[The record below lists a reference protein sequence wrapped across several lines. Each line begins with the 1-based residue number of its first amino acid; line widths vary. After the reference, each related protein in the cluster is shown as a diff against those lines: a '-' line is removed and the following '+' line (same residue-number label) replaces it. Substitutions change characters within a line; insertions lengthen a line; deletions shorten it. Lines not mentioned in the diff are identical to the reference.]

1 MDGTLFR
8 SEAVAVPAFRQAI
21 EKMEDDGVDVPKHL
35 TDDQITGT
43 FGYTHDHIWHTLLG
57 ESLDEE
63 KQEKGDQWVL
73 DAEISLLEEGA
84 GSLFDGT
91 FDTLKTLH
99 EQGATLAIA
108 SNGQQSYIESI
119 IHTFHLAPF
128 FTGLYS
134 ASGYKMRS
142 KVDLVRLI
150 LSEIPF
156 HQAVMVGDRSS
167 DIEAGKENGLPTIG
181 CAFGFADA
189 RELHDADMIVRQFP
203 DVLKFSFS

>member
-8 SEAVAVPAFRQAI
+8 SEAVAVPSFRTAFA
-21 EKMEDDGVDVPKHL
+21 KMADDGVDIPKHL

-57 ESLDEE
+57 RNLEPD

-84 GSLFDGT
+84 GALFDGVVE
-91 FDTLKTLH
+91 TLTLLH
-99 EQGATLAIA
+99 NEGAALAVA
-108 SNGQQSYIESI
+108 SNGQRSYIEAI
-119 IHTFHLAPF
+119 IHTFHLTPLF
-128 FTGLYS
+128 SGLYS

-150 LSEIPF
+150 LSEIPY
-156 HQAVMVGDRSS
+156 HKAVMIGDRSS
-167 DIEAGKENGLPTIG
+167 DVEAGKENGLPAIG

-189 RELHDADMIVRQFP
+189 RELHEADFVVRQFA
-203 DVLKFSFS
+203 DIVKFSL